1 MSWRPPASISVL
13 RRARTRS
20 PTPAWLPSA
29 SGACGGPT
37 VPSWASLAWT
47 RRDSSAASALDPAS
61 SSTSL
66 PRRWSASHMD
76 AARSQA
82 ASSSAPRMRPCRS

>member
-1 MSWRPPASISVL
+1 L
-13 RRARTRS
+13 
-20 PTPAWLPSA
+20 LSA

-37 VPSWASLAWT
+37 LPIWVSLART

-66 PRRWSASHMD
+66 PRR
-76 AARSQA
+76 
-82 ASSSAPRMRPCRS
+82 